1 MDETEKLFNELVESI
16 VEDLGNSEGQN
27 KDNDKDKYMEY
38 HMLTEPFE
46 ELIEKEFKELKIL
59 KELNKSVEEFCYK
72 NNLDER
78 ELGNVAFVYVKTKD
92 ENVKRDIKNNILPN
106 LINNDIELINSF
118 INDILMKN
126 LID

>member
-1 MDETEKLFNELVESI
+1 MDE
-16 VEDLGNSEGQN
+16 
-27 KDNDKDKYMEY
+27 
-38 HMLTEPFE
+38 
-46 ELIEKEFKELKIL
+46 LIKREFKELEIL
-59 KELNKSVEEFCYK
+59 KNLNRSVKEFCFK